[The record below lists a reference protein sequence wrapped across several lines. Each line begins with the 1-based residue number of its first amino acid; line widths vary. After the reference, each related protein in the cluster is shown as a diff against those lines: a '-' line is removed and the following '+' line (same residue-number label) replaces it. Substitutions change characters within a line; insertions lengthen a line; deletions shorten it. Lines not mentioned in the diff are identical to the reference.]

1 MSGSLLHYLVI
12 MLQQDPDNAFHTLH
26 FHGLPGK
33 LQQVLQGIGRRGGFA
48 QVDVERC
55 GLAGLGQAQLLGRQ
69 VLMLLLRGHGAET
82 QGEYFPEE
90 ALTALT
96 GGSLY
101 SGTPCSP
108 LGQLPHAGK
117 HRLR

>member
-1 MSGSLLHYLVI
+1 MSGSVFHYLVI
-12 MLQQDPDNAFHTLH
+12 MLQQDPDNAFHALH
-26 FHGLPGK
+26 FHRLPGK

-69 VLMLLLRGHGAET
+69 VLMLLLRGQK

-90 ALTALT
+90 APTALT

-101 SGTPCSP
+101 SEII
-108 LGQLPHAGK
+108 
-117 HRLR
+117 